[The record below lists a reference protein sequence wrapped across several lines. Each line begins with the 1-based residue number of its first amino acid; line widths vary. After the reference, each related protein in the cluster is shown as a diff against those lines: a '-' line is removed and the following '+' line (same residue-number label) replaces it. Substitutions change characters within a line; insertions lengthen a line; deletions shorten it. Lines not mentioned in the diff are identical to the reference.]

1 MMKKGLLIIVI
12 LMCLIM
18 TGCTNKKEN
27 TLTGGWETILS
38 NRVND
43 LSEEDI
49 YNFNNAIKDYSKEKL
64 EVVALLG
71 KQVVAGTNY
80 MFLAKTDNKYKI
92 VIVYTDLEGIS
103 KVSKVSVYTDL
114 EGISKVSK
122 VSDFDYSKFVN
133 KDLNSNNEMLSGGW
147 YTESSNIDYKLED
160 EKIEKM
166 YESATKELTGVE
178 YKPLL
183 VVGKQ
188 IVSGTNYAILCYG
201 KPIVPN
207 ATTDIYLMTIYN
219 DLNGNSEITGISYIN
234 LAEYN

>member
-1 MMKKGLLIIVI
+1 MMKKSLLIIVI
-12 LMCLIM
+12 LICLIM
-18 TGCTNKKEN
+18 TGCSNKKEN
-27 TLTGGWETILS
+27 TLTGGWKTVLS

-43 LSEEDI
+43 LSEDDI

-71 KQVVAGTNY
+71 KQIVAGTNY

-103 KVSKVSVYTDL
+103 KVSKVS
-114 EGISKVSK
+114 
-122 VSDFDYSKFVN
+122 DFDYSKYVD

-147 YTESSNIDYKLED
+147 YTESSNIEYKLED

-166 YESATKELTGVE
+166 YESATSGLTGVE

-183 VVGKQ
+183 VIGKQ

-219 DLNGNSEITGISYIN
+219 DLNNNSEILGISHIN
-234 LAEYN
+234 LADYN

>member
-27 TLTGGWETILS
+27 TLTGGWETVLS

-80 MFLAKTDNKYKI
+80 MFLAKTDTKYKI

-103 KVSKVSVYTDL
+103 KVSKVS
-114 EGISKVSK
+114 
-122 VSDFDYSKFVN
+122 DFDYSKYVN
-133 KDLNSNNEMLSGGW
+133 KDLNSKNEMLSGGW

-183 VVGKQ
+183 VIGKQ

-219 DLNGNSEITGISYIN
+219 DLNNNSEILGISHIN
-234 LAEYN
+234 LADYN

>member
-27 TLTGGWETILS
+27 TLTGGWETVLS

-103 KVSKVSVYTDL
+103 KVSKVS
-114 EGISKVSK
+114 
-122 VSDFDYSKFVN
+122 DFDYSKYVD

-147 YTESSNIDYKLED
+147 YTESSNIEYKLED

-166 YESATKELTGVE
+166 YESATSELTGVE

-183 VVGKQ
+183 VIGKQ

-219 DLNGNSEITGISYIN
+219 DLNNNSEILGISHIN
-234 LAEYN
+234 LADYN

>member
-1 MMKKGLLIIVI
+1 MKKGLLIIVI

-27 TLTGGWETILS
+27 TLTGGWETVLS

-80 MFLAKTDNKYKI
+80 MFLAKSDSKYKI
-92 VIVYTDLEGIS
+92 VIVYTDLEGVS
-103 KVSKVSVYTDL
+103 KVSKVIDFNYVDYVNKNSD
-114 EGISKVSK
+114 GIS
-122 VSDFDYSKFVN
+122 
-133 KDLNSNNEMLSGGW
+133 EQLSGGW
-147 YTESSNIDYKLED
+147 YTESANTEYKLED
-160 EKIEKM
+160 EKVESLF
-166 YESATKELTGVE
+166 ESATSTLAGMEF
-178 YKPLL
+178 KPLL

-188 IVSGTNYAILCYG
+188 IVAGTNYAIVCYG
-201 KPIVPN
+201 QATVPN
-207 ATTDIYLMTIYN
+207 ATTGIYLMTLYAKL
-219 DLNGNSEITGISYIN
+219 DGTSEITGIAYID
-234 LAEYN
+234 LSQYNE

>member
-1 MMKKGLLIIVI
+1 MMKKGLLIIAI

-27 TLTGGWETILS
+27 TLTGGWETVLS

-80 MFLAKTDNKYKI
+80 MFLAKTDTKYKI

-103 KVSKVSVYTDL
+103 KVSKVS
-114 EGISKVSK
+114 
-122 VSDFDYSKFVN
+122 DFDYSKYVD

-166 YESATKELTGVE
+166 YESATSELTGVE

-183 VVGKQ
+183 VIGKQ

-219 DLNGNSEITGISYIN
+219 DLNNNSEILGISHIN
-234 LAEYN
+234 LADYN

>member
-1 MMKKGLLIIVI
+1 
-12 LMCLIM
+12 MCLIM

-27 TLTGGWETILS
+27 TLTGGWETVLS

-103 KVSKVSVYTDL
+103 KVSKVS
-114 EGISKVSK
+114 
-122 VSDFDYSKFVN
+122 DFDYSKYVN
-133 KDLNSNNEMLSGGW
+133 KDLNGNNEMLSGGW

-160 EKIEKM
+160 EKIENIF
-166 YESATKELTGVE
+166 ESATSELTGVE

-183 VVGKQ
+183 VIGKQ

-207 ATTDIYLMTIYN
+207 ATTGIYLMTIYN
-219 DLNGNSEITGISYIN
+219 DLNGNSEILGISYIN

>member
-12 LMCLIM
+12 LVCLIM

-27 TLTGGWETILS
+27 TLTGGWETVLS

-103 KVSKVSVYTDL
+103 KVSKVS
-114 EGISKVSK
+114 
-122 VSDFDYSKFVN
+122 DFDYSKYVD

-219 DLNGNSEITGISYIN
+219 DLNGNSEILGISYIN

>member
-27 TLTGGWETILS
+27 TLTGGWETVLS

-80 MFLAKTDNKYKI
+80 MFLAKTDTKYKI

-103 KVSKVSVYTDL
+103 KVSKVS
-114 EGISKVSK
+114 
-122 VSDFDYSKFVN
+122 DFDYSKYVN
-133 KDLNSNNEMLSGGW
+133 KDLNGNNEMLSGGW

-160 EKIEKM
+160 EKIENIF
-166 YESATKELTGVE
+166 ESATKELTGVE

>member
-103 KVSKVSVYTDL
+103 KVSKVS
-114 EGISKVSK
+114 
-122 VSDFDYSKFVN
+122 DFDYSKYVN
-133 KDLNSNNEMLSGGW
+133 KDLNGNNEMLSGGW
-147 YTESSNIDYKLED
+147 YTESSNIEYKLED

-166 YESATKELTGVE
+166 YESATSELTGVE

-207 ATTDIYLMTIYN
+207 ATTGIYLMTIYN
-219 DLNGNSEITGISYIN
+219 DLNGNSEILGISYIN

>member
-27 TLTGGWETILS
+27 TLTGGWQTVLS

-103 KVSKVSVYTDL
+103 KVSKVS
-114 EGISKVSK
+114 
-122 VSDFDYSKFVN
+122 DFDYSKYVN
-133 KDLNSNNEMLSGGW
+133 KDLNSKNEMLSGGW
-147 YTESSNIDYKLED
+147 YTESSNIEYKLED

-166 YESATKELTGVE
+166 YESATKEITGVE
-178 YKPLL
+178 FKPLL
-183 VVGKQ
+183 VIGKQ

-219 DLNGNSEITGISYIN
+219 DLNNNSEILGISHIN
-234 LAEYN
+234 LADYN

>member
-1 MMKKGLLIIVI
+1 MKKGLLIIVI

-27 TLTGGWETILS
+27 TLTGGWETVLS

-103 KVSKVSVYTDL
+103 KVSKVS
-114 EGISKVSK
+114 
-122 VSDFDYSKFVN
+122 DFDYSKYVN
-133 KDLNSNNEMLSGGW
+133 KDLNSKNEMLSGGW
-147 YTESSNIDYKLED
+147 YTESSNIEYKLED

-166 YESATKELTGVE
+166 YESATSELTGVE

-183 VVGKQ
+183 VIGKQ

-219 DLNGNSEITGISYIN
+219 DLNNNSEILGISHIN
-234 LAEYN
+234 LADYN

>member
-27 TLTGGWETILS
+27 TLTGGWETVLS

-103 KVSKVSVYTDL
+103 KVSKVS
-114 EGISKVSK
+114 
-122 VSDFDYSKFVN
+122 DFDYSKYVD

-147 YTESSNIDYKLED
+147 YTESSNIEYKLED

-166 YESATKELTGVE
+166 YESATSELTGVE

-207 ATTDIYLMTIYN
+207 ATTDIYIMTIYN
-219 DLNGNSEITGISYIN
+219 DLNNNSEILGISYIN

>member
-27 TLTGGWETILS
+27 TLTGGWETVLS

-103 KVSKVSVYTDL
+103 KVSKVS
-114 EGISKVSK
+114 
-122 VSDFDYSKFVN
+122 DFDYSKYVN
-133 KDLNSNNEMLSGGW
+133 KDLNSKNEMLSGGW

-166 YESATKELTGVE
+166 YESATSELTGVE

-183 VVGKQ
+183 VIGKQ

-219 DLNGNSEITGISYIN
+219 DLNGNSEILGISYIN
-234 LAEYN
+234 LADYN

>member
-27 TLTGGWETILS
+27 TLTGGWETVLS

-103 KVSKVSVYTDL
+103 KVSKVS
-114 EGISKVSK
+114 
-122 VSDFDYSKFVN
+122 DFDYSKYVN
-133 KDLNSNNEMLSGGW
+133 KDLNGNNEMLSGGW

-166 YESATKELTGVE
+166 YESATSELTGVE

-183 VVGKQ
+183 VIGKQ

-219 DLNGNSEITGISYIN
+219 DLNNNSEILGISHIN
-234 LAEYN
+234 LADYN

>member
-1 MMKKGLLIIVI
+1 MKKGLLIIVI

-27 TLTGGWETILS
+27 TLTGGWETVLS

-80 MFLAKTDNKYKI
+80 MFLAKTDTKYKI

-103 KVSKVSVYTDL
+103 KVSKVS
-114 EGISKVSK
+114 
-122 VSDFDYSKFVN
+122 DFDYSKYVN
-133 KDLNSNNEMLSGGW
+133 KDLNSKNEMLSGGW
-147 YTESSNIDYKLED
+147 YTESSNIEYKLED

-166 YESATKELTGVE
+166 YESATSELTGVE

-183 VVGKQ
+183 VIGKQ

-219 DLNGNSEITGISYIN
+219 DLNNNSEILGISHIN
-234 LAEYN
+234 LADYN

>member
-27 TLTGGWETILS
+27 TLTGGWETVLS

-80 MFLAKTDNKYKI
+80 MFLAKTDNKYKV
-92 VIVYTDLEGIS
+92 VI
-103 KVSKVSVYTDL
+103 VYTDL

-122 VSDFDYSKFVN
+122 VSDFDYSKYVN

-147 YTESSNIDYKLED
+147 YTESSNIEYKLED

-166 YESATKELTGVE
+166 YESATSELTGVE

-183 VVGKQ
+183 VIGKQ

-219 DLNGNSEITGISYIN
+219 DLNGNSEILGISYIN

>member
-27 TLTGGWETILS
+27 TLTGGWETVLS

-80 MFLAKTDNKYKI
+80 MFLAKTDNKYKV

-103 KVSKVSVYTDL
+103 KVN
-114 EGISKVSK
+114 K

-147 YTESSNIDYKLED
+147 YTESSNIEYKLED

-166 YESATKELTGVE
+166 YESATSELTGVE

-183 VVGKQ
+183 VIGKQ

-219 DLNGNSEITGISYIN
+219 DLNGNSEILGISYIN

>member
-27 TLTGGWETILS
+27 TLTGGWQTVLS

-103 KVSKVSVYTDL
+103 KVSKVS
-114 EGISKVSK
+114 
-122 VSDFDYSKFVN
+122 DFDYSKYVD

-160 EKIEKM
+160 EKIEKI
-166 YESATKELTGVE
+166 YESATSELTGVE

-183 VVGKQ
+183 VIGKQ

-207 ATTDIYLMTIYN
+207 AKTDIYLMTIYN
-219 DLNGNSEITGISYIN
+219 DLNGNSEILGISYIN

>member
-27 TLTGGWETILS
+27 TLTGGWETVLS

-49 YNFNNAIKDYSKEKL
+49 YNFNNAIKDYCKEKL

-103 KVSKVSVYTDL
+103 KVSKVS
-114 EGISKVSK
+114 
-122 VSDFDYSKFVN
+122 DFDYSKYVN
-133 KDLNSNNEMLSGGW
+133 KDLNSKNEMLSGGW

-166 YESATKELTGVE
+166 YESATSELTGVE

-183 VVGKQ
+183 VIGKQ

-219 DLNGNSEITGISYIN
+219 DLNNNSEILGISYIN

>member
-1 MMKKGLLIIVI
+1 MKKGLLIIVI

-27 TLTGGWETILS
+27 TLTGGWETVLS

-103 KVSKVSVYTDL
+103 KVSKVS
-114 EGISKVSK
+114 
-122 VSDFDYSKFVN
+122 DFDYSKYVN
-133 KDLNSNNEMLSGGW
+133 KDLNSKNEMLSGGW
-147 YTESSNIDYKLED
+147 YTESSNIEYKLED

-166 YESATKELTGVE
+166 YESATSELTGVE

-183 VVGKQ
+183 VIGKQ

-219 DLNGNSEITGISYIN
+219 D
-234 LAEYN
+234 

>member
-27 TLTGGWETILS
+27 TLTGGWETVLS

-103 KVSKVSVYTDL
+103 KVSKVS
-114 EGISKVSK
+114 
-122 VSDFDYSKFVN
+122 DFDYSKFVN

-160 EKIEKM
+160 EKIENIF
-166 YESATKELTGVE
+166 ESATKELTGVE

-183 VVGKQ
+183 VIGKQ

-219 DLNGNSEITGISYIN
+219 DLNGNSEILGISYIN

>member
-27 TLTGGWETILS
+27 TLTGGWETVLS

-80 MFLAKTDNKYKI
+80 MFLAKTDTKYKI

-103 KVSKVSVYTDL
+103 KVSKVS
-114 EGISKVSK
+114 
-122 VSDFDYSKFVN
+122 DFDYSKYVD

-166 YESATKELTGVE
+166 YESATSELTGVE

-183 VVGKQ
+183 VIGKQ

-219 DLNGNSEITGISYIN
+219 DLNNNSEILGISHIN
-234 LAEYN
+234 LADYN

>member
-27 TLTGGWETILS
+27 TLTGGWETVLS

-103 KVSKVSVYTDL
+103 KVSKVS
-114 EGISKVSK
+114 
-122 VSDFDYSKFVN
+122 DFDYSKYVD

-147 YTESSNIDYKLED
+147 YTESSNIEYKLED

-166 YESATKELTGVE
+166 YESATSELTGVE

-183 VVGKQ
+183 VIGKQ

-207 ATTDIYLMTIYN
+207 ATTDIYIMTIYN
-219 DLNGNSEITGISYIN
+219 DLNNNSEILGISYIN

>member
-27 TLTGGWETILS
+27 TLTGGWETVLS

-80 MFLAKTDNKYKI
+80 MFLAKTDTKYKI

-103 KVSKVSVYTDL
+103 KVSKVS
-114 EGISKVSK
+114 
-122 VSDFDYSKFVN
+122 DFDYSKYVN
-133 KDLNSNNEMLSGGW
+133 KDLNSKNEMLSGGW
-147 YTESSNIDYKLED
+147 YTESSNIEYKLED

-166 YESATKELTGVE
+166 YESATSELTGVE

-183 VVGKQ
+183 VIGKQ

-219 DLNGNSEITGISYIN
+219 DLNNNSEILGISHIN
-234 LAEYN
+234 LADYN

>member
-27 TLTGGWETILS
+27 TLTGGWETVLS

-64 EVVALLG
+64 EAVALLG

-103 KVSKVSVYTDL
+103 KVSKVS
-114 EGISKVSK
+114 
-122 VSDFDYSKFVN
+122 DFDYSKYVD

-147 YTESSNIDYKLED
+147 YTESSNIEYKLED

-166 YESATKELTGVE
+166 YESATSELTGVE

-183 VVGKQ
+183 VIGKQ

-207 ATTDIYLMTIYN
+207 ATTDIYIMTIYN
-219 DLNGNSEITGISYIN
+219 DLNNNSEILGISYIN

>member
-27 TLTGGWETILS
+27 TLTGGWETVLS

-80 MFLAKTDNKYKI
+80 IFLAKTDTKYKI

-103 KVSKVSVYTDL
+103 KVSKVS
-114 EGISKVSK
+114 
-122 VSDFDYSKFVN
+122 DFDYSKYVN
-133 KDLNSNNEMLSGGW
+133 KDLNSKNEMLSGGW
-147 YTESSNIDYKLED
+147 YTESSNIEYKLED

-166 YESATKELTGVE
+166 YESATSELTGVE

-183 VVGKQ
+183 VIGKQ

-219 DLNGNSEITGISYIN
+219 DLNNNSEILGISHIN
-234 LAEYN
+234 LADYN

>member
-27 TLTGGWETILS
+27 TLTGGWETVLS

-103 KVSKVSVYTDL
+103 KVSKVS
-114 EGISKVSK
+114 
-122 VSDFDYSKFVN
+122 DFDYSKYVD

-147 YTESSNIDYKLED
+147 YTESSNIEYKLED

-166 YESATKELTGVE
+166 YESATSELTGVE

-183 VVGKQ
+183 VIGKQ

-219 DLNGNSEITGISYIN
+219 DLNNNSEILGISYIN
-234 LAEYN
+234 LADYN

>member
-27 TLTGGWETILS
+27 TLTGGWETVLS

-103 KVSKVSVYTDL
+103 KVSKVS
-114 EGISKVSK
+114 
-122 VSDFDYSKFVN
+122 DFDYSKYVN
-133 KDLNSNNEMLSGGW
+133 KDLNGNNEMLSGGW

-166 YESATKELTGVE
+166 YESATSELTGVE

-183 VVGKQ
+183 VIGKQ

-219 DLNGNSEITGISYIN
+219 DLNNNSEILGISYIN

>member
-27 TLTGGWETILS
+27 TLTGGWETVLS

-103 KVSKVSVYTDL
+103 KVSKVS
-114 EGISKVSK
+114 
-122 VSDFDYSKFVN
+122 DFDYSKYVN
-133 KDLNSNNEMLSGGW
+133 KDLNSKNEMLSGGW

-166 YESATKELTGVE
+166 YESATSELTGVE

-183 VVGKQ
+183 VIGKQ

-219 DLNGNSEITGISYIN
+219 DLNNNSEILGISYIN

>member
-18 TGCTNKKEN
+18 TGCTNKNEE
-27 TLTGGWETILS
+27 TLTGGWETVLS

-103 KVSKVSVYTDL
+103 KVSKVS
-114 EGISKVSK
+114 
-122 VSDFDYSKFVN
+122 DFDYSKYVD

-207 ATTDIYLMTIYN
+207 ATTGIYLMTIYN
-219 DLNGNSEITGISYIN
+219 DLNGNSEILGISHIN
-234 LAEYN
+234 LADYN

>member
-27 TLTGGWETILS
+27 TLTGGWETVLS

-80 MFLAKTDNKYKI
+80 MFLAKTDTKYKI

-103 KVSKVSVYTDL
+103 KVSKVS
-114 EGISKVSK
+114 
-122 VSDFDYSKFVN
+122 DFDYSKYVN
-133 KDLNSNNEMLSGGW
+133 KDLNSKNEMLSGGW
-147 YTESSNIDYKLED
+147 YTESSNIEYKLED

-166 YESATKELTGVE
+166 YESATSELTGVE

-183 VVGKQ
+183 VIGKQ

-219 DLNGNSEITGISYIN
+219 DLNNNSEILGISYIN

>member
-27 TLTGGWETILS
+27 TLTGGWETVLS
-38 NRVND
+38 NRVNY

-64 EVVALLG
+64 EAVALLG

-103 KVSKVSVYTDL
+103 KVSKVS
-114 EGISKVSK
+114 
-122 VSDFDYSKFVN
+122 DFDYSKYVD

-147 YTESSNIDYKLED
+147 YTESSNIEYKLED

-166 YESATKELTGVE
+166 YESATSELTGVE

-183 VVGKQ
+183 VIGKQ

-219 DLNGNSEITGISYIN
+219 DLNGNSEILGISYIN